1 MDLEKEMGG
10 HILKRIKIFNL
21 ALCIAAI
28 VAVNIIPSCVKS
40 GQAIENENNQVNS
53 EKQEEKSAEEKEK
66 ESIEEKI
73 KLNEDNLLILCNKE
87 LKLPEDY
94 VPEDLVNPNI
104 PLVYPTTAQ
113 QSKMR
118 AEAATALELMFEEAN
133 KAGLKPLYLVSGFRT
148 YEYQNE
154 IYTNSV
160 NNRGQE
166 YTDRYMAKPGHSEH
180 QTGLV
185 ADISTQEMNFGLEE
199 SFDQLAE
206 GQWLA
211 ENAHRFGFILRYPK
225 DRIEDTGYNYES
237 WHFRYVGVETSTYMK
252 KNNLILEDVYKE
264 LDEKLDAVG

>member
-1 MDLEKEMGG
+1 MK
-10 HILKRIKIFNL
+10 KIKIFNIV
-21 ALCIAAI
+21 LCVAA
-28 VAVNIIPSCVKS
+28 VLVVNIIPSCVKG
-40 GQAIENENNQVNS
+40 GQAIGNNQVEKEKS
-53 EKQEEKSAEEKEK
+53 KQEMTEEEKEK
-66 ESIEEKI
+66 ELVEEKL
-73 KLNEDNLLILCNKE
+73 KLNENNLLVLCNKE

-94 VPEDLVNPNI
+94 VPEDLTNPNV
-104 PLVYPTTAQ
+104 PLVYPKTAQ

-118 AEAATALELMFEEAN
+118 TEAATALELMFEEAN
-133 KAGLKPLYLVSGFRT
+133 KVGLKPLYLVSGFRT

-154 IYTNSV
+154 IYTNSIR
-160 NNRGQE
+160 NRGE
-166 YTDRYMAKPGHSEH
+166 EHTNKYMAKAGHSEH

-185 ADISTQEMNFGLEE
+185 ADISTQDMNFGLEE
-199 SFDQLAE
+199 SFDQLPE

-237 WHFRYVGVETSTYMK
+237 WHFRYVGVDVSTYMK